1 MDTELLLLLPDYPLL
16 NIHDRKGLTGYIDFI
31 HINEITNS
39 IMTGIDCY
47 NRPFFTLTVDL
58 YYSDDTIVSTFTT
71 FFKRYIDS
79 TSHLWHACN
88 SGSYIPL
95 FNTCGGMNKKQFSF
109 LCLLLQDKFYYFN
122 RIKKE
127 NNEENNEKEEE
138 NDYLKICANYNMNDK
153 ELLKAI
159 VYLHDD
165 KKIYNKIK

>member
-1 MDTELLLLLPDYPLL
+1 MDNELLLLLSDYPLL
-16 NIHDRKGLTGYIDFI
+16 NIYDKKGLTGYIDFI

-58 YYSDDTIVSTFTT
+58 YYSDDTIISTFTT
-71 FFKRYIDS
+71 FFKRYTDS
-79 TSHLWHACN
+79 SSHLWHACN

-127 NNEENNEKEEE
+127 NNEKEE
-138 NDYLKICANYNMNDK
+138 NDYLKICTNYNTNNK

-159 VYLHDD
+159 VYLHDN
-165 KKIYNKIK
+165 KQYNKNTI